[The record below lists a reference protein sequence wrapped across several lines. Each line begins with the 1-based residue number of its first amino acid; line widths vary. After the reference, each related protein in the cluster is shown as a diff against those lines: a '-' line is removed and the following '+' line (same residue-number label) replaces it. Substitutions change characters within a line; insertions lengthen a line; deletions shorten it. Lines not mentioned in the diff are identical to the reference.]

1 MRRSKRLAVDI
12 DYLEDLQPDAH
23 PQPAP
28 IHRHTDYATHSRG
41 ISSQQSF
48 LTIDEPPATQTTE
61 PTSLPNPPPDQH
73 LVSQDDHSQFEPIDY
88 NDDMHLADPML
99 KARMRKHTAQ
109 DNPMLVWM
117 DEWDEFVQEFL
128 RLEAPE
134 FEWAECASPDCP
146 NPPLYRCPQCSDVRL
161 FCHLCIVWM
170 HLPSPFH
177 TVEIWNSRFFEH
189 RTLRSLGLCIQLEH
203 AIGQQCPN
211 PTPLG
216 KEGFTV
222 ISSHGIVVVNMVF
235 CNCSNNL
242 SKPVQLLRAR
252 LFPATTISPHTAATF
267 EVLRLFQLLTFGSK
281 VSGFE
286 FYQCLVR
293 LTDNLGN
300 VVADRY
306 NIFMCIVCQWRHIR
320 TMKRFGRGHDPSGI
334 EGTSKG
340 ECAVLCP
347 ACPHP
352 GKNLPSDYSSV
363 PAQKRWIY
371 SLFLAIDAN
380 FRLKRLS
387 ASSDIRDPGLSRGFA
402 YFVEEKKYKEF
413 LSAYTDLVVPEAST
427 CSDYDAVKL
436 ASIRGGKGVSASGVG
451 TIECARHDM
460 KRPLSVGDL
469 QLGEKYVN
477 MDYLYFSSIR
487 NHSPSSC
494 FVSYDIACQWTRKL
508 GNRVAVY
515 PDNVVHHF
523 FAGSKK
529 LSKCVPNT
537 LALSR
542 AFSDSLPTN
551 ATLAFSCM
559 VWDFESRRSTVN
571 PYEPKLA
578 IESQAKVRLKL
589 AEEDAAAIAQDDNMT
604 IHETVS
610 PSVLISQG
618 LKLQDQQVRLSIDAK
633 SLGPHS
639 TELQKSQLVERRTRL
654 QRRIVAW
661 CRIQELYMPC
671 VVPLRNRAEE
681 AAGGSSNAEHIKLFL
696 PSDVIR
702 SARFDYQLARY
713 EWRLRHGQAFDD
725 LAELRRHLLV
735 LSTMY
740 QSKDSYVRGQKN
752 NTRSVTLIKNV
763 QGRINYVAQKY
774 RACRLVLTLLSGP
787 LEENGWERSLQPLLD
802 TDIRS
807 LREGE
812 DASSSEGRR
821 QLSWIWSTQRT
832 SDAEITEGMN
842 EVLRIEWCKARAR
855 AQRWQEECI
864 LLQEEMRRVIVFH
877 EYYGDLWKTRA
888 ETVTAKGAQAYAWQ
902 QRQTRLTLIAH
913 CKRTWTGVEAF
924 VRAGEGEVSAGESL
938 VETHTRAT

>member
-1 MRRSKRLAVDI
+1 MNS
-12 DYLEDLQPDAH
+12 
-23 PQPAP
+23 
-28 IHRHTDYATHSRG
+28 
-41 ISSQQSF
+41 
-48 LTIDEPPATQTTE
+48 
-61 PTSLPNPPPDQH
+61 
-73 LVSQDDHSQFEPIDY
+73 
-88 NDDMHLADPML
+88 
-99 KARMRKHTAQ
+99 AQ

-117 DEWDEFVQEFL
+117 DERDEFVQEFL

-161 FCHLCIVWM
+161 FCHSCIVRM

-177 TVEIWNSRFFEH
+177 TVEIWNSRFFER
-189 RTLRSLGLCIQLEH
+189 RTLRSLGLCIQLGH

-306 NIFMCIVCQWRHIR
+306 NIFMRIVRQWRHIR

-334 EGTSKG
+334 EGTSEG

-515 PDNVVHHF
+515 PDNVVGPCFAELSISYLVPKFHIYAHRSECQYKYSFNFTPNVGRTDGELPERGWAAMNPVSSSTKEMGPGSRRDTLDDHF
-523 FAGSKK
+523 GDYNWRKVIS
-529 LSKCVPNT
+529 LSTSLLRRLQEAVQMRAEHVSAFK
-537 LALSR
+537 

-551 ATLAFSCM
+551 ATLAFSRM

-618 LKLQDQQVRLSIDAK
+618 LELQDQQVRLSIDAK

-774 RACRLVLTLLSGP
+774 RTCRSALTLLSGP

-842 EVLRIEWCKARAR
+842 EALRIEWCKARAR

-864 LLQEEMRRVIVFH
+864 LLQEEMRRVIAFH

-888 ETVTAKGAQAYAWQ
+888 EMVTAKGTQAYAWR